1 MKNKYQCTLKE
12 SSLFES
18 IKHED
23 KDEDTINLFTH
34 PCNNDEN
41 LNDNYLNE
49 LFAFQDKFKID
60 GYLCIF
66 HLQIGNGITNLTPSQ
81 DSSKK
86 TKDLKKISEFENT
99 LFIPKTPQVSFS
111 NKTTSRIFSNI
122 FNLKQSNYYYINF
135 NPNVYLAEYASY
147 YLNSKYGVIQMK
159 SLSSGKTIPY
169 LSQENV
175 QLLLLPTVSID
186 EQKKVV
192 ENMRMINMIK
202 QNLRALP
209 EKLNY
214 RFEEFDSEVLFD
226 NINELKIKKLIKK
239 DESKTHEY
247 KSYLR
252 HCLKTK
258 KAEKYITDACLKTIV
273 AFLNTDGGELI
284 IGVRDN
290 KTVCG
295 LNEDNFSNN
304 DECERFLN
312 DKISSLIGVKFLT
325 YININ
330 FIELDGKTICHVTC
344 DKLPEDNRCFLGDEI
359 FIRRGPASIKL
370 TSKQTADW
378 LDGRKV

>member
-1 MKNKYQCTLKE
+1 M
-12 SSLFES
+12 
-18 IKHED
+18 
-23 KDEDTINLFTH
+23 
-34 PCNNDEN
+34 
-41 LNDNYLNE
+41 
-49 LFAFQDKFKID
+49 
-60 GYLCIF
+60 
-66 HLQIGNGITNLTPSQ
+66 
-81 DSSKK
+81 
-86 TKDLKKISEFENT
+86 
-99 LFIPKTPQVSFS
+99 
-111 NKTTSRIFSNI
+111 
-122 FNLKQSNYYYINF
+122 
-135 NPNVYLAEYASY
+135 
-147 YLNSKYGVIQMK
+147 
-159 SLSSGKTIPY
+159 
-169 LSQENV
+169 
-175 QLLLLPTVSID
+175 
-186 EQKKVV
+186 
-192 ENMRMINMIK
+192 
-202 QNLRALP
+202 
-209 EKLNY
+209 
-214 RFEEFDSEVLFD
+214 
-226 NINELKIKKLIKK
+226 
-239 DESKTHEY
+239 
-247 KSYLR
+247 R